1 MLYKNL
7 WRWSTNYRVCQWLRP
22 LCRAWNWEN
31 YKVAIWQIETKIHSQ
46 KKFSLSQILVNLLG
60 KKCGISIGYKN
71 LWRWS
76 TNYLVF
82 QWLRPPCRAWNWVN
96 YKVAILQIEAKIQS
110 QKKFS
115 WSQILVNLLGKKC
128 GISFGPHH
136 AKRARMTW
144 HLISSNLHWKS
155 SAKNGGS
162 NWVLIQGV
170 IFTVSIIISGL
181 LSLPSCYLENEA
193 LRQKSLKLKM
203 DKICCPGPFHMTQPI
218 CEFMPYIHF
227 SVAELKKLKLLMRLY
242 QS

>member
-1 MLYKNL
+1 M
-7 WRWSTNYRVCQWLRP
+7 
-22 LCRAWNWEN
+22 
-31 YKVAIWQIETKIHSQ
+31 
-46 KKFSLSQILVNLLG
+46 G

-96 YKVAILQIEAKIQS
+96 YKVAILQIEAQIQS

-155 SAKNGGS
+155 SAKNGSS

-203 DKICCPGPFHMTQPI
+203 DKICCPGPFRMTQPI
-218 CEFMPYIHF
+218 CKMNYLWVYALHTFF
-227 SVAELKKLKLLMRLY
+227 SGRTEKVKAAYETVSVVISILMMWKFYSYSFNLVLFFFNQTDFNKQRDGNEDCPGVHRGRVTF
-242 QS
+242 